1 MNDNWD
7 WNLTLYINMVADVAI
22 AAENVPHTVLKNA
35 VELTVLLGLIYSW
48 DRSSPSIGFL

>member
-1 MNDNWD
+1 
-7 WNLTLYINMVADVAI
+7 MVADVAI
-22 AAENVPHTVLKNA
+22 VAENVPHTVLKNA